1 MRTSSKLLFFSIFL
15 LNGIHLLL
23 PFEYQLNKSFNPS
36 ISFLAL
42 GISLFIIQKVSD
54 FKKDRKFLV
63 CLILASVTQ
72 NVSYHLNSGVPDYIN
87 FGIFKSNIPDMLLFT
102 TILTWW
108 YYRVYK
114 LPKLNPAK

>member
-1 MRTSSKLLFFSIFL
+1 MRTSNKLILLGIFL

-23 PFEYQLNKSFNPS
+23 PFEYQLNKTFNPS

-42 GISLFIIQKVSD
+42 GISLYFIRINSD
-54 FKKDRKFLV
+54 FKKDRLFFYS
-63 CLILASVTQ
+63 LILATITQ
-72 NVSYHLNSGVPDYIN
+72 NVSFQLNGGVPDYLN
-87 FGIFKSNIPDMLLFT
+87 FGIFHSNIPDIILFIS
-102 TILTWW
+102 ILTWW

>member
-1 MRTSSKLLFFSIFL
+1 MRTSNKLFLFVAIL
-15 LNGIHLLL
+15 LNGIHIIL

-42 GISLFIIQKVSD
+42 GISLLIVQKFSD
-54 FKKDRKFLV
+54 FKKDRMFLIL
-63 CLILASVTQ
+63 LILASLTQ
-72 NVSYHLNSGVPDYIN
+72 NISFHLNGGVPDYLN
-87 FGIFKSNIPDMLLFT
+87 FGLFKSNFPDILLFS